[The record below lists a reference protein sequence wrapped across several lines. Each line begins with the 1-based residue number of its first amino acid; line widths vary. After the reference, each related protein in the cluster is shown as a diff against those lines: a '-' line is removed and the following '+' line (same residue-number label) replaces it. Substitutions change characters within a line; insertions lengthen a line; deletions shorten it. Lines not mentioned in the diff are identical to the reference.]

1 MVKVSKTI
9 RLVLILLLIPIIP
22 FAVLG
27 WWFEPWIASF
37 SQSLTAGWSVAA
49 AVVGLLAVDI
59 FLPIPSSVVSTVAGQ
74 QLGIFAGSLF
84 SMVGMTI
91 GNFAG
96 FVLAAKWGR
105 RLAERFSD
113 KDSLERMD
121 LWHQRYSTTFQ
132 ILSRPLPI
140 FSEAAVLFCGMN
152 RVPLRKF
159 LPPVLMCNA
168 ALSVAYAALG
178 KYSSS
183 QSWFPAALVLA
194 AGAPLLVAEA
204 VRRRTRE

>member
-1 MVKVSKTI
+1 MVKVSKTF

-37 SQSLTAGWSVAA
+37 SQSLTDTWSVAA
-49 AVVGLLAVDI
+49 AVVALLAVDI
-59 FLPIPSSVVSTVAGQ
+59 FLPVPSSVVSTVAGQ
-74 QLGIFAGSLF
+74 QLGILAGSFF

-91 GNFAG
+91 GSLAG
-96 FVLAAKWGR
+96 FLLAAKWGR
-105 RLAERFSD
+105 RLAERYSD
-113 KDSLERMD
+113 EDSLRRMD
-121 LWHQRYSTTFQ
+121 SWHQRYSTTFL

-140 FSEAAVLFCGMN
+140 FAEAAVLFCGMN

-159 LPPVLMCNA
+159 LPPVLICNS

-178 KYSSS
+178 KYSAS

-194 AGAPLLVAEA
+194 AGAPLLVAEL
-204 VRRRTRE
+204 VRRRA